1 MMKID
6 ALKQIIKG
14 QVPSPGVFLLWGE
27 EAFLKNHYKKQL
39 VELLSPDM
47 MEELNVFVFEGKN
60 YSIREVDEAIEGLPV
75 MAEKKLLIFN
85 DSLIF
90 KPDGRTGAK
99 AEYRD
104 YWATRLQDLPEYVAI
119 IFDES
124 EIDKRS
130 ALLKQVDKAGACVEF
145 AYMTEEEMVRWTGRL
160 FGILEKEI
168 SPADA
173 RYLNE
178 ITAAGMMAVRREA
191 EKLAAYT
198 GDKKQITRQDIDEL
212 VMPTVEGKVFDMV
225 AAMLAHKADEALR
238 LLEDLFVLKTD
249 ANQILAAIIYNV
261 DKLLQTKI
269 LVDSRCDKSQI
280 MSNLKISPFA
290 ATKFMRD
297 SAKYSKDELAEL
309 SRRVAETDGYIKS
322 NSMDNNVL
330 ISLLVSELATNK
342 NADNTWS

>member
-1 MMKID
+1 MKID
-6 ALKQIIKG
+6 ELKQIIKG

-27 EAFLKNHYKKQL
+27 EAFLRAHYKKQL
-39 VELLSPDM
+39 IDLLSPDM
-47 MEELNVFVFEGKN
+47 MEELNVTVFEGKN
-60 YSIREVDEAIEGLPV
+60 YSLSEVDEAIEGLPL
-75 MAEKKLLIFN
+75 MADKKLLIFN

-99 AEYRD
+99 AEYRE
-104 YWATRLQDLPEYVAI
+104 YWAKRLTDVPEYVSI

-130 ALLKQVDKAGACVEF
+130 ALLKQVDKTGACVEF
-145 AYMTEEEMVRWTGRL
+145 AYMTEEEMVRWTVRL

-178 ITAAGMMAVRREA
+178 ITQEGMMAVRREA
-191 EKLAAYT
+191 EKLAAYA
-198 GDKKQITRQDIDEL
+198 DDRKEITRKDIDAL

-225 AAMLAHKADEALR
+225 GAMLAHNADEALK
-238 LLEDLFVLKTD
+238 LLEDLLILKTD
-249 ANQILAAIIYNV
+249 ANQILAAIIYNA
-261 DKLLQTKI
+261 DKLLQTKV
-269 LVDSRCDKSQI
+269 LTEARSDKNQI
-280 MSNLKISPFA
+280 MSKLKISPFQ

-297 SAKYSKDELAEL
+297 SAKYSMNELKNLAD
-309 SRRVAETDGYIKS
+309 RVAETDGYIKS

-330 ISLLVSELATNK
+330 ISLLVSEFATAK
-342 NADNTWS
+342 KR

>member
-1 MMKID
+1 MKID
-6 ALKQIIKG
+6 ELKQIIKG

-27 EAFLKNHYKKQL
+27 EAFLKAHYKKQL

-47 MEELNVFVFEGKN
+47 MEELNVSIYNGKD
-60 YSIREVDEAIEGLPV
+60 YSIRDVDDAIEGLPV

-104 YWATRLQDLPEYVAI
+104 YWAKRLQDLPEYVAI
-119 IFDES
+119 IFDET

-130 ALLKQVDKAGACVEF
+130 ALLKQVDKIGACVEF
-145 AYMTEEEMVRWTGRL
+145 ADMTEEEMVRWTSRL
-160 FGILEKEI
+160 FGVFEKEI

-178 ITAAGMMAVRREA
+178 ITAEGMMAVRREA
-191 EKLAAYT
+191 EKLVAYA
-198 GDKKQITRQDIDEL
+198 GERKQITRSDIDTL

-225 AAMLAHKADEALR
+225 AAMLARKPEEALK
-238 LLEDLFVLKTD
+238 LLEDLFVLKTE
-249 ANQILAAIIYNV
+249 AVQILAAIIYNV
-261 DKLLQTKI
+261 DKLLQTKV

-280 MSNLKISPFA
+280 MSKLKISPFQ

-297 SAKYSKDELAEL
+297 SAKYSIEELREL
-309 SRRVAETDGYIKS
+309 SRRVAETDGFIKS
-322 NSMDNNVL
+322 NSMDNNIL
-330 ISLLVSELATNK
+330 ISLLVSEFATAK
-342 NADNTWS
+342 KG

>member
-1 MMKID
+1 MKID
-6 ALKQIIKG
+6 ELKQIIKG

-27 EAFLKNHYKKQL
+27 EAFLRAHYKKQL
-39 VELLSPDM
+39 VELLTPDM
-47 MEELNVFVFEGKN
+47 MEELNVSLYNGKD
-60 YSIREVDEAIEGLPV
+60 YSIRDVDDAIEGLPV

-104 YWATRLQDLPEYVAI
+104 YWAKRLQDLPEHVAI

-130 ALLKQVDKAGACVEF
+130 ALLKQVDKIGACVEF
-145 AYMTEEEMVRWTGRL
+145 AYMTEEEMVRWTSRL
-160 FGILEKEI
+160 FGFFEKEI
-168 SPADA
+168 SSADA

-178 ITAAGMMAVRREA
+178 ITAEGMMAVRREA
-191 EKLAAYT
+191 EKLVAYA
-198 GDKKQITRQDIDEL
+198 GERKQITRADIDTL

-225 AAMLAHKADEALR
+225 AAMLAHKSDEALK
-238 LLEDLFVLKTD
+238 LLEDLFVLKTE
-249 ANQILAAIIYNV
+249 AVQILAAIIYNV

-269 LVDSRCDKSQI
+269 LVSDRCDKSQI
-280 MSNLKISPFA
+280 MSKLKISPFQ

-297 SAKYSKDELAEL
+297 SAKYSIEELREL
-309 SRRVAETDGYIKS
+309 SRRVAETDGFIKS
-322 NSMDNNVL
+322 NSMDNNIL
-330 ISLLVSELATNK
+330 ISLLVSEFATAK
-342 NADNTWS
+342 KG

>member
-1 MMKID
+1 MKID
-6 ALKQIIKG
+6 ELKQIIKG

-27 EAFLKNHYKKQL
+27 EAFLRAYYKKQL
-39 VELLSPDM
+39 IELLSPDM
-47 MEELNVFVFEGKN
+47 MEELNVTVFEGKN
-60 YSIREVDEAIEGLPV
+60 YSLSEVDEAIEGLPL
-75 MAEKKLLIFN
+75 MADKKLLIFN

-99 AEYRD
+99 AEYRE
-104 YWATRLQDLPEYVAI
+104 YWAKRLTDVPEYVSI

-130 ALLKQVDKAGACVEF
+130 ALLKQVDKTGACVEF
-145 AYMTEEEMVRWTGRL
+145 AYMTEEEMVRWTVRL

-178 ITAAGMMAVRREA
+178 ITQEGMMAVRREA
-191 EKLAAYT
+191 EKLAAYA
-198 GDKKQITRQDIDEL
+198 DDRKEITRKDIDAL

-225 AAMLAHKADEALR
+225 GAMLAHNADEALK
-238 LLEDLFVLKTD
+238 LLEDLLILKTD
-249 ANQILAAIIYNV
+249 ANQILAAIIYNA
-261 DKLLQTKI
+261 DKLLQTKV
-269 LVDSRCDKSQI
+269 LTEARSDKSQI
-280 MSNLKISPFA
+280 MSKLKISPFQ

-297 SAKYSKDELAEL
+297 SAKYSMNELKNLAD
-309 SRRVAETDGYIKS
+309 RVAETDGYIKS

-330 ISLLVSELATNK
+330 ISLLVSEFATTK
-342 NADNTWS
+342 KG